1 MDEAVV
7 QSDIVINRLAQRV
20 AQLEVDVIV
29 RDALIGQLKE
39 RIMQLEAAD
48 SEDKE
53 KDDATG

>member
-39 RIMQLEAAD
+39 RIMQIEAAD